1 MDVKRSQ
8 MKVTRYV
15 DKESIEALRAGL
27 SGHEI
32 GYLSL
37 DDTKRIPITI
47 ELPDPPLE
55 IEGLQDTENLT
66 CVCVPASPGG
76 PSCAS
81 EPPPCRKVALVEKGT
96 Q

>member
-1 MDVKRSQ
+1 

-15 DKESIEALRAGL
+15 SEKTAKALVIEADYSTLGRL
-27 SGHEI
+27 
-32 GYLSL
+32 YLNKWNVP
-37 DDTKRIPITI
+37 DQPTEITI